1 MHLSYTAYENHPP
14 CRELSKKS
22 VQIGVFGAEH
32 CVGGSSESLKKKAA
46 RVGAVSGLGD
56 EKANIPG
63 FSYAS
68 GRRIFR

>member
-1 MHLSYTAYENHPP
+1 MRTTYRVESFQRNRSKSACSGLSIVLAG
-14 CRELSKKS
+14 LQK
-22 VQIGVFGAEH
+22 VQE
-32 CVGGSSESLKKKAA
+32 KAA

-68 GRRIFR
+68 GRRNFR